1 MPKERASNELV
12 QNCLG
17 FNPFLYLKLNVHRT
31 QRNSVEGK
39 EKKGSP
45 TKILVI
51 LFLF

>member
-1 MPKERASNELV
+1 MPTERASHESV

-17 FNPFLYLKLNVHRT
+17 FNPSLYLKLNVHRT

-39 EKKGSP
+39 EKGSP
-45 TKILVI
+45 TKILVV